1 MSNYFIIIEARA
13 GPKRIGPLALGPR
26 AGVIYSLLF
35 KYIVTAT
42 QILQRTIG
50 PSTPNAS
57 PGRGVT
63 KRIWIIISL
72 SYIHLKIRL
81 TCVQ

>member
-1 MSNYFIIIEARA
+1 MSNYFIIIGASA
-13 GPKRIGPLALGPR
+13 GPKPIGPLALGPR

-50 PSTPNAS
+50 PSTP
-57 PGRGVT
+57 
-63 KRIWIIISL
+63 
-72 SYIHLKIRL
+72 
-81 TCVQ
+81 